1 MEIKFP
7 VPEGFNAPDGVA
19 EGEKF
24 EFMAEGYFSGS
35 TMYLTAVEGIP
46 VGGEPEAEPKP
57 EDMESQD
64 DRGFVDSVETGLA

>member
-7 VPEGFNAPDGVA
+7 VPEGYNAPDGIA

-24 EFMAEGYFSGS
+24 EFMAEGYFSGD

-46 VGGEPEAEPKP
+46 VGGGEKTKPAE
-57 EDMESQD
+57 EDMAPQD

>member
-7 VPEGFNAPDGVA
+7 VPAGFNAPDGVQ

-24 EFMAEGYFSGS
+24 EFMAEGYFSGD
-35 TMYLTAVEGIP
+35 TMYLTAVEGTP
-46 VGGEPEAEPKP
+46 VGGEKEMKPAQDEPAP
-57 EDMESQD
+57 QD